1 MKKQKEDFVLILWSS
16 VDTPLNFRLSFHV
29 FFYLLDLLIVLSYL
43 PFLSGINLGLECVCM
58 VFLFSAL
65 SCIPVLIPSHS
76 SDPRPKGRFVFHV
89 FSKSITMETHGS
101 LLILLK

>member
-1 MKKQKEDFVLILWSS
+1 
-16 VDTPLNFRLSFHV
+16 
-29 FFYLLDLLIVLSYL
+29 
-43 PFLSGINLGLECVCM
+43 M

-76 SDPRPKGRFVFHV
+76 SDPPPKGRLVFHI

>member
-1 MKKQKEDFVLILWSS
+1 
-16 VDTPLNFRLSFHV
+16 
-29 FFYLLDLLIVLSYL
+29 
-43 PFLSGINLGLECVCM
+43 M

-65 SCIPVLIPSHS
+65 GCMPVLIPSHS
-76 SDPRPKGRFVFHV
+76 LDPRPKGRLVFHI

>member
-1 MKKQKEDFVLILWSS
+1 
-16 VDTPLNFRLSFHV
+16 
-29 FFYLLDLLIVLSYL
+29 
-43 PFLSGINLGLECVCM
+43 M

-76 SDPRPKGRFVFHV
+76 SDPPPKGRLVFHI

-101 LLILLK
+101 LLCISVLKQAKRYSAILSQSTSNAANVFLFG

>member
-1 MKKQKEDFVLILWSS
+1 
-16 VDTPLNFRLSFHV
+16 
-29 FFYLLDLLIVLSYL
+29 
-43 PFLSGINLGLECVCM
+43 M

-76 SDPRPKGRFVFHV
+76 SDPRPKGHLVFHI